1 MCVAQRRGEKRGERG
16 EGRGEGS
23 AVNNR
28 LKSTEYLTTLQ
39 KNNDG
44 EWEKCNNK

>member
-1 MCVAQRRGEKRGERG
+1 MWGNGMSCVSPKGEERRERG

-44 EWEKCNNK
+44 E